1 MRRAPIV
8 VLNGPRRHIFLARD
22 ELQQACSQPQRVRRS
37 SITGLRLPYRPALRG
52 SDRTNA
58 LQQSSIIH
66 NVALGTPEQAAIS
79 AIFLV

>member
-1 MRRAPIV
+1 
-8 VLNGPRRHIFLARD
+8 
-22 ELQQACSQPQRVRRS
+22 
-37 SITGLRLPYRPALRG
+37 
-52 SDRTNA
+52 